1 MARTNNSNYAFPA
14 WMYVPAGIALLLV
27 LGPLVGLIV
36 KIPWSRA
43 GHLLTEPSAME
54 ALELSVTTAC
64 VSTVC
69 CVVVGIPLSL
79 MLTRTGRPRTNESGR
94 IGTAGLASAFSGP
107 IAFIVYAPLVLS
119 PVVSGLALMFFWGR
133 NGLFGKILAEADVTI
148 AFTSW
153 AVILAQVFVS
163 MPFFVSTA
171 VTALSAIPRRYE
183 EIAAT
188 EGATRGEII
197 RKVLLPQAG
206 PGLLTAGLLSFARAL
221 GEFGATITFA
231 GNIEGTTRTIPL
243 NIEIGLS
250 SNDVDAALGSCI
262 MLLALYLLV
271 VGLMLLARF
280 LGKVRKAGNSYA

>member
-1 MARTNNSNYAFPA
+1 
-14 WMYVPAGIALLLV
+14 MYVPAGLALLLV
-27 LGPLVGLIV
+27 VGPLVGLV
-36 KIPWSRA
+36 VRIPWSRA
-43 GHLLTEPSAME
+43 GELLTEPSATQ
-54 ALELSVTTAC
+54 ALELSVRTSC
-64 VSTVC
+64 ISTVC

-79 MLTRTGRPRTNESGR
+79 MLTRTGRSGSR
-94 IGTAGLASAFSGP
+94 GTRGSGAAGLGSAFSGP
-107 IAFIVYAPLVLS
+107 VAFIVYAPLVLS

-133 NGLFGKILAEADVTI
+133 NGLFGHLLAQGNVSV

-197 RKVLLPQAG
+197 RRVLLPQAG
-206 PGLLTAGLLSFARAL
+206 PGLVTAGLLSFARAL

-231 GNIEGTTRTIPL
+231 GNIQGITRTIPL

-250 SNDVDAALGSCI
+250 SDDVDAALGSCI

-271 VGLMLLARF
+271 SGLLLLARF
-280 LGKVRKAGNSYA
+280 LGKVRKGENTYA

>member
-1 MARTNNSNYAFPA
+1 MARGSNSNYAFPA
-14 WMYVPAGIALLLV
+14 WLYVPAGIALLLV
-27 LGPLVGLIV
+27 LGPLLGLVV
-36 KIPWSRA
+36 KIPWSEA
-43 GHLLTEPSAME
+43 GSLLSEPSAVQ
-54 ALELSVTTAC
+54 ALELSLTTSC
-64 VSTVC
+64 ISTVC
-69 CVVVGIPLSL
+69 CILAGIPLSL
-79 MLTRTGRPRTNESGR
+79 MLTRSGKARASGSGR
-94 IGTAGLASAFSGP
+94 AGSGGLASSFSGP
-107 IAFIVYAPLVLS
+107 MAFIVYAPLVLS

-133 NGLFGKILAEADVTI
+133 NGLLGKLLAEGNVTI

-171 VTALSAIPRRYE
+171 VTALTAIPRRYE

-188 EGATRGEII
+188 EGATRNEVA
-197 RKVLLPQAG
+197 RKVLLPQAL

-243 NIEIGLS
+243 NIDIGLS

-262 MLLALYLLV
+262 MLLALYVLV
-271 VGLMLLARF
+271 VGLLLMARF
-280 LGKVRKAGNSYA
+280 LSSLRKADTSHA